1 VRVLFIGGTGT
12 ISTACTRLAAAR
24 GMEVVLLNRG
34 RRTVDLP
41 AGVRLLRTDIGD
53 PAAVASCL
61 EDQTFDAVVDWIA
74 FDVADVERDLA
85 WFSGRTGQY
94 VFISSASAYQKPPT
108 QYLITESTPLAN
120 PFWEYSRRK
129 IACEERLL
137 REHRERGFP
146 CTVVRPSHTYGPTM
160 LPTAVGGGPTV
171 LARMRQGRP
180 VIVHGDGESLWVLT
194 HNTDFAK
201 GFVGLLGHPQAL
213 GHAFHI
219 TSDQVLT
226 WNQIYGQ
233 IGRAAGVEPRLV
245 HLPSEYIARW
255 DPATGAGLLGDKAI
269 SVVFDN
275 SKVKRLVPDFVCTTP
290 FSRGVEE
297 SVAWLD
303 ADPERGRPDAER
315 DALMDRMIAGLDR
328 SGQNHSV

>member
-1 VRVLFIGGTGT
+1 V

-24 GMEVVLLNRG
+24 GIEVTLLNRG
-34 RRTVDLP
+34 RRGVELP
-41 AGVRLLRTDIGD
+41 AGVRQLQVDITD
-53 PAAVASCL
+53 PAAVAQCL
-61 EDQTFDAVVDWIA
+61 VGERFDSVVDWIA
-74 FDVADVERDLA
+74 YDVPDIERDLA
-85 WFSGRTGQY
+85 WFAERTDQF

-108 QYLITESTPLAN
+108 QFVITESTPLAN

-137 REHRERGFP
+137 RAYRETGFP
-146 CTVVRPSHTYGPTM
+146 CTIVRPSHTYGPTM

-171 LARMRQGRP
+171 LARLRQGRP

-194 HNTDFAK
+194 HNSDFAK
-201 GFVGLLGHPQAL
+201 GLVGLLGQPASV

-226 WNQIYGQ
+226 WNQIYQQ

-245 HLPSEYIARW
+245 HLPSTFIARL
-255 DPATGAGLLGDKAI
+255 DPGTGAGLLGDKAI

-275 SKVKRLVPDFVCTTP
+275 TKIKRLVPDYVCTVP
-290 FSRGVEE
+290 FARGVEE
-297 SVAWLD
+297 CVAWLD
-303 ADPERGRPDAER
+303 ADPERGRPDAQREQ
-315 DALMDRMIAGLDR
+315 LLDR
-328 SGQNHSV
+328 LVAAWECSSAAT

>member
-1 VRVLFIGGTGT
+1 MRVLFIGGTGV

-24 GMEVVLLNRG
+24 GLEVVLLNRG
-34 RRTVDLP
+34 RHAADVPTGVRVLHADANDRQGVERTV
-41 AGVRLLRTDIGD
+41 AG
-53 PAAVASCL
+53 
-61 EDQTFDAVVDWIA
+61 QTFDAVVDWIV
-74 FDVADVERDLA
+74 FDTEAVERDIALFA
-85 WFSGRTGQY
+85 HRTGQY

-108 QYLITESTPLAN
+108 QFLITESTPLAN
-120 PFWEYSRRK
+120 PFWEYSRKK

-137 REHRERGFP
+137 RAYREDGFP
-146 CTVVRPSHTYGPTM
+146 VTIVRPSHTYGPTM

-171 LARMRQGRP
+171 LGRMRQGRK

-201 GFVGLLGHPQAL
+201 GLVGLLGHPQAL

-226 WNQIYGQ
+226 WNQIYRE
-233 IGRAAGVEPRLV
+233 IGRAAGVEPELV
-245 HLPSEYIARW
+245 HIPSDFIARH
-255 DPATGAGLLGDKAI
+255 DPATGPGLLGDKAI

-275 SKVKRLVPDFVCTTP
+275 GKVKRLVSDFACTVP

-303 ADPERGRPDAER
+303 ADPERGRIDPER
-315 DALMDRMIAGLDR
+315 DAVMDRIIRAYEGGLE
-328 SGQNHSV
+328 GIG